1 MLWRVHRRTVNP
13 SPLGKHCWFES
24 NLIHHIKTLCV
35 KVFLYGYTRG
45 WWNGIHRRLKI
56 SRRKAYGFES
66 RLSYQFGSKVFM
78 DAHGTVTAEE
88 WGSLPPRPANVWKAM
103 RKYSI
108 LVLIQILIL
117 LFSVITNIFIVA
129 GVIRH
134 W

>member
-1 MLWRVHRRTVNP
+1 
-13 SPLGKHCWFES
+13 
-24 NLIHHIKTLCV
+24 
-35 KVFLYGYTRG
+35 
-45 WWNGIHRRLKI
+45 
-56 SRRKAYGFES
+56 
-66 RLSYQFGSKVFM
+66 VFM
-78 DAHGTVTAEE
+78 DARGTVTAEE
-88 WGSLPPRPANVWKAM
+88 WGSLPPRPANFWKAM